1 LKLNKFVSPEYL
13 FLMVIAVLAQGCA
26 KEFQPTAELREDETA
41 LVRSTVADPGS
52 VERLLEILA
61 ERDRLVTIA
70 AKSILPYQQ
79 QMRALNADYHSNHAS
94 FNKKVDEFNRG
105 RAQKQ
110 KQFIRLIVSMKRESS
125 VAEWEIIARYQ
136 IGRLDLRKLI
146 VQESHEEILG
156 TYLLGGGILGG
167 SFFTS
172 ADVDRIANQVAL
184 VVTEPARVQ
193 TASHTLAALKTANSK
208 FDALYAGSSKQFN
221 HLYRNHA
228 LDGSRML
235 ALFGRLNTETQ
246 AIQQRIIDL
255 RFLLK
260 SSITAAEWASIFRAG

>member
-1 LKLNKFVSPEYL
+1 MPGNI
-13 FLMVIAVLAQGCA
+13 FLIVVAILAQGCA
-26 KEFQPTAELREDETA
+26 REFQPTAELREDETA

-70 AKSILPYQQ
+70 AKSILPYQK

-105 RAQKQ
+105 RARKQ
-110 KQFIRLIVSMKRESS
+110 KQFIRLIVSMKRETS
-125 VAEWEIIARYQ
+125 VAEWQIIARYQ
-136 IGRLDLRKLI
+136 IGKLDLRKLI
-146 VQESHEEILG
+146 VQESQEEILG

-172 ADVDRIANQVAL
+172 ADVDRIANQVVL
-184 VVTEPARVQ
+184 LVTESARVQ
-193 TASHTLAALKTANSK
+193 TASQTLAELKTENRK
-208 FDALYAGSSKQFN
+208 FDAIYAGSSKRFN

-228 LDGSRML
+228 LDGSQML
-235 ALFGRLNTETQ
+235 ALFDQLNSQTRSIQRRL
-246 AIQQRIIDL
+246 IDL
-255 RFLLK
+255 RFRLK
-260 SSITAAEWASIFRAG
+260 SSITAVEWAAVFTTG